1 MLICTAI
8 GLPGGTGQNDP
19 MAGPGQ
25 TVLLIVGG
33 LCVSLNEAGAIAE
46 PIAAGP

>member
-8 GLPGGTGQNDP
+8 DLPGGTGRNDP

-25 TVLLIVGG
+25 TVLLVTDG

-46 PIAAGP
+46 SIAAGP